1 LTAHVFAAAAA
12 AANSPSWFWYATRG
26 LGTATLI
33 VLTGTIVLGI
43 TTATRWSGETT
54 PGFVAADVHR
64 NLSLLAMC
72 LLAAHIVT
80 TVLDPFAH
88 ISVRDVIIPVGALYR
103 PVWLGL
109 GVAAMWVLVGVAA
122 TSLWRDRI
130 GPRLW
135 RLIHWA
141 AYAAW
146 PLAVVHGLGT
156 GSDAQAPWLIAVVA
170 SCVVAVLFS
179 LVLRLRHG
187 RPSTL
192 PIRVA
197 AAIVVALVMV
207 VAGGWALSGP
217 FQPGW
222 AAKAGTPPVNGAA
235 AKSGPVHPGPGGF
248 SDPLAGVLAK
258 DVTGSVQISMRDMVD
273 TGLTIAIRSPN
284 ASETLPVVTIAR
296 DGRVLCTVPATAGL
310 TLYSVCGPTRVT
322 IAFSGP
328 DSVLNGGGQVSGQLT
343 TSGPLN

>member
-1 LTAHVFAAAAA
+1 MTGHVLAAAAA
-12 AANSPSWFWYATRG
+12 AASSPSWFWYATRG

-33 VLTGTIVLGI
+33 VLTGTVVLGI
-43 TTATRWSGETT
+43 ITATRWSGETT

-64 NLSLLAMC
+64 NLSLLAIC

-122 TSLWRDRI
+122 TSLLRYRI

-141 AYAAW
+141 AYVSW

-156 GSDAQAPWLIAVVA
+156 GSDAQAPWLIAVVT
-170 SCVVAVLFS
+170 SCVVAVLFA
-179 LVLRLRHG
+179 LVLRLRQG
-187 RPSTL
+187 RSATM
-192 PIRVA
+192 PIRA
-197 AAIVVALVMV
+197 ASAIVVALTVV

-222 AAKAGTPPVNGAA
+222 AARAGTLPVSAA
-235 AKSGPVHPGPGGF
+235 AKSGPVHSGPGGF

-258 DVTGSVQISMRDMVD
+258 DVTGNVQISMRDMVD

-284 ASETLPVVTIAR
+284 VSETLPVVAIAR

-310 TLYSVCGPTRVT
+310 TLYSLCGTTRIT

-328 DSVLNGGGQVSGQLT
+328 DTVLNVGGQIAGQLT